1 MTLAPWDPGLQNERT
16 GLAWQRTML
25 AGLTCSLLVA
35 RLLATISLTLSVI
48 IGLLA
53 LLCTAGLG
61 WIAIRRFRMNDAA
74 IREKGSVG
82 DGKANGLVSLLVVL
96 TAFGALLYVALALP
110 HHLSRLVRISAP
122 YLVLRF

>member
-35 RLLATISLTLSVI
+35 RLLASISIFLSVI
-48 IGLLA
+48 LGLVA

-61 WIAIRRFRMNDAA
+61 GMAIRRFRLNNLA
-74 IREKGSVG
+74 IHREEALG
-82 DGKANGLVSLLVVL
+82 DGKANALLSMLVVM
-96 TAFGALLYVALALP
+96 TAVGALLYVSVA
-110 HHLSRLVRISAP
+110 
-122 YLVLRF
+122 

>member
-1 MTLAPWDPGLQNERT
+1 MRLSEPLPSSPLLLVLTAIVAGCGDRGADHRGLWMTLAPWDPGLQNERT

-35 RLLATISLTLSVI
+35 RLLASISILLAVI

-61 WIAIRRFRMNDAA
+61 WWR
-74 IREKGSVG
+74 S
-82 DGKANGLVSLLVVL
+82 
-96 TAFGALLYVALALP
+96 GA
-110 HHLSRLVRISAP
+110 SD
-122 YLVLRF
+122 

>member
-82 DGKANGLVSLLVVL
+82 DGRANGLVSLLVAL
-96 TAFGALLYVALALP
+96 TAFGGLLYVALA
-110 HHLSRLVRISAP
+110 
-122 YLVLRF
+122 

>member
-1 MTLAPWDPGLQNERT
+1 MTLGPWDPGLQNERT

-35 RLLATISLTLSVI
+35 RLLASISLTFAVI

-61 WIAIRRFRMNDAA
+61 YVAIRRFRLNNLA
-74 IREKGSVG
+74 IHREEALG
-82 DGKANGLVSLLVVL
+82 DGKANALISILVVI
-96 TAFGALLYVALALP
+96 TAVAGLLYVFVA
-110 HHLSRLVRISAP
+110 
-122 YLVLRF
+122 

>member
-35 RLLATISLTLSVI
+35 RLLASISITLSVI

-53 LLCTAGLG
+53 MLCTAGLG
-61 WIAIRRFRMNDAA
+61 YLAIRRFRLNTLAVH
-74 IREKGSVG
+74 REEALG
-82 DGKANGLVSLLVVL
+82 DGKANAFISILVVV
-96 TAFGALLYVALALP
+96 TALAGLLYVW
-110 HHLSRLVRISAP
+110 V
-122 YLVLRF
+122 V

>member
-35 RLLATISLTLSVI
+35 RLLASISIFLSVI
-48 IGLLA
+48 LGLVA

-61 WIAIRRFRMNDAA
+61 WLAIRRFRLNSLA
-74 IREKGSVG
+74 IHAEEALG
-82 DGKANGLVSLLVVL
+82 DGKANALLSVLVVM
-96 TAFGALLYVALALP
+96 TAAGALLYVSVA
-110 HHLSRLVRISAP
+110 
-122 YLVLRF
+122 

>member
-1 MTLAPWDPGLQNERT
+1 MTLGPWDPGLQNERT

-35 RLLATISLTLSVI
+35 RLLASISLTFAVI

-61 WIAIRRFRMNDAA
+61 YVAIRRFRLNNLA
-74 IREKGSVG
+74 IHREEALG
-82 DGKANGLVSLLVVL
+82 DGKANALISILVVI
-96 TAFGALLYVALALP
+96 TAVAGLLYVSVA
-110 HHLSRLVRISAP
+110 
-122 YLVLRF
+122 

>member
-25 AGLTCSLLVA
+25 AGLTCSVLVA
-35 RLLATISLTLSVI
+35 RLLASVSVMLSVI

-61 WIAIRRFRMNDAA
+61 YVAIRRFRLNNVAVH
-74 IREKGSVG
+74 REEKLG
-82 DGKANGLVSLLVVL
+82 DGKANAFTSLLVVL
-96 TAFGALLYVALALP
+96 TALGGLLYVAV
-110 HHLSRLVRISAP
+110 S
-122 YLVLRF
+122 

>member
-25 AGLTCSLLVA
+25 AGLTSSLLVA
-35 RLLATISLTLSVI
+35 RLLASISIFLSVT

-61 WIAIRRFRMNDAA
+61 WMAIRRLRENNLA
-74 IREKGSVG
+74 IHREEALG
-82 DGKANGLVSLLVVL
+82 DGKANALLSMLVVM
-96 TAFGALLYVALALP
+96 TALGGLLYVAVA
-110 HHLSRLVRISAP
+110 
-122 YLVLRF
+122 

>member
-35 RLLATISLTLSVI
+35 RLLASISILLSVI
-48 IGLLA
+48 LGLVA

-61 WIAIRRFRMNDAA
+61 WLAIRRFRLNNLA
-74 IREKGSVG
+74 IHREEALG
-82 DGKANGLVSLLVVL
+82 DGRANVLLSVLVVL
-96 TAFGALLYVALALP
+96 TAAGALLYISVA
-110 HHLSRLVRISAP
+110 
-122 YLVLRF
+122 

>member
-1 MTLAPWDPGLQNERT
+1 VTLAPWDPGLQNERT

-82 DGKANGLVSLLVVL
+82 DGKASGLVSLLVVL
-96 TAFGALLYVALALP
+96 TAFGALLYVALA
-110 HHLSRLVRISAP
+110 
-122 YLVLRF
+122 

>member
-35 RLLATISLTLSVI
+35 RLLASVSLTLSLI
-48 IGLLA
+48 IGLMA

-61 WIAIRRFRMNDAA
+61 YMAIRRFRLNNMA
-74 IREKGSVG
+74 IHREEALG
-82 DGKANGLVSLLVVL
+82 DGKANAMVSVLVVI
-96 TAFGALLYVALALP
+96 TAIGALLYVSVA
-110 HHLSRLVRISAP
+110 
-122 YLVLRF
+122 

>member
-35 RLLATISLTLSVI
+35 RLLASVALTLSLI

-61 WIAIRRFRMNDAA
+61 YMAIRRFRQNNMA
-74 IREKGSVG
+74 IHREEALG
-82 DGKANGLVSLLVVL
+82 DGKANAMVSVLVVI
-96 TAFGALLYVALALP
+96 TAIGALLYVSVA
-110 HHLSRLVRISAP
+110 
-122 YLVLRF
+122 

>member
-35 RLLATISLTLSVI
+35 RLLASISIFLSVI
-48 IGLLA
+48 LGLVA

-61 WIAIRRFRMNDAA
+61 WLAIRRFRLNNLA
-74 IREKGSVG
+74 IHAEEALG
-82 DGKANGLVSLLVVL
+82 DGKANALLGVLVVM
-96 TAFGALLYVALALP
+96 TAVGALLYVSVA
-110 HHLSRLVRISAP
+110 
-122 YLVLRF
+122 